1 MTLFQSILLGIVQ
14 GLTEFI
20 PVSSTAH
27 LLLTQYFLNW
37 QIPEAF
43 KFDVLVQLGT
53 LLALIVYFW
62 KDLVEIIRAVIQALL
77 RGKPFGDPQARLG
90 WLLVLAT
97 IPAGIAGLLFRHVVE
112 DLFKNM
118 ALEAT
123 IRLFL
128 TAALLAAAE
137 WFGKRTR
144 RFDSLNWLD
153 ALWVGLFQILSVV
166 PGASRSGST
175 LTGGMLR
182 QLDRPSAARF
192 SFLLSIPVMLAA
204 GGVEGIGL
212 LNTPNLGSLLPDFA
226 LGFAVAA
233 VVGYLAV
240 RWLLGYLQKHSLY
253 AFALYC
259 AAVGIVTIV
268 VVILRG

>member
-1 MTLFQSILLGIVQ
+1 MTLFQSIFLGIIQ

-43 KFDVLVQLGT
+43 KFDVLVQMGT

-62 KDLVEIIRAVIQALL
+62 KDLLNILQAVIKGLL
-77 RGKPFGDPQARLG
+77 RRQPFGDPLARLG
-90 WLLVLAT
+90 WYLVLAT
-97 IPAGIAGLLFRHVVE
+97 IPAGLAGLLFRHVV
-112 DLFKNM
+112 DNLFQNL
-118 ALEAT
+118 ALEAM

-128 TAALLAAAE
+128 TAALLTAAE
-137 WFGKRTR
+137 LFGKKTR
-144 RFDSLNWLD
+144 HFDSFNWLD
-153 ALWVGLFQILSVV
+153 ALWIGLFQVLSVL

-175 LTGGMLR
+175 LSGGLFR
-182 QLDRPSAARF
+182 QLDRPAAARF

-204 GGVEGIGL
+204 GGYEIRGL
-212 LNTPNLGSLLPDFA
+212 LKVPNLGSLLPV
-226 LGFAVAA
+226 FAVGFVAAA

-253 AFALYC
+253 AFAAYC
-259 AAVGIVTIV
+259 AALGLVTLV
-268 VVILRG
+268 VTLIK